1 MEDIAWPRGEYEFS
15 HLVLVVS
22 LTRELNED
30 EILISKRPVDAL
42 FIMYAYLQ
50 DIQIKWNRRRR
61 FLFIL
66 NALQKVFKFTEVGS
80 VIENV

>member
-15 HLVLVVS
+15 HLVLIVS

-30 EILISKRPVDAL
+30 EILISKRPDDAL

-50 DIQIKWNRRRR
+50 DIQNLMK
-61 FLFIL
+61 
-66 NALQKVFKFTEVGS
+66 
-80 VIENV
+80 